1 MRIMYKLLDK
11 TIPAQIDNLGNAIID
26 ADILEYVIEVAN
38 KAYEQGYAKAK
49 REEYEKQR
57 QQRIEGLKHGI

>member
-26 ADILEYVIEVAN
+26 ADILEHVIDTAN
-38 KAYEQGYAKAK
+38 TAYEQGYAKAK

-57 QQRIEGLKHGI
+57 QQRIEGLKHGT